1 MWVREEEKATW
12 IEEQID
18 RSGAESWSHAESIR
32 NELNRDLKDGSDGL
46 ERVSSSSLQTRSK
59 TRHMLLD

>member
-18 RSGAESWSHAESIR
+18 ISGAESWSHVESVG

-59 TRHMLLD
+59 TRRMLLD